1 MLLINKAT
9 QLHSR
14 TAPSS
19 VEITASLDERLQQI
33 VVQESATK
41 ILLLHLVDAVV
52 RDSDL
57 AQFGVSD
64 DAHLTLNKAKA
75 IIVPCRII

>member
-9 QLHSR
+9 QLRSR

-41 ILLLHLVDAVV
+41 ILLLHLVDAV
-52 RDSDL
+52 

-64 DAHLTLNKAKA
+64 EAHLIN
-75 IIVPCRII
+75 P